1 MTSVQ
6 NIRHKIVFY
15 DNFDVKSAVQNLSA
29 FTSYSKF
36 LKAMKKRIIT
46 SDEKGRILFGRFEY
60 VFQILIVLSLFAFA
74 FETLP
79 ELPPD
84 RRRFLSYFETF
95 TVAVFTVEY
104 LLRLILCRPRLSYA
118 FSFYGIVDLIAI
130 LPFYLATGLDL
141 RSLRAFRLLRLFRLL
156 KLVRYSAAVQRYHRA
171 FMIAREELIFFGIIS
186 NILLYLSAVGIYYF
200 ENPVQPEVFKSVF
213 HSLWWAIC
221 TLSAVGYGDIIPI
234 TAGGRMFT
242 FVVLIIG
249 LGVVAVPSGIFASA
263 LSKAREWD

>member
-1 MTSVQ
+1 MTT
-6 NIRHKIVFY
+6 
-15 DNFDVKSAVQNLSA
+15 LSPD
-29 FTSYSKF
+29 
-36 LKAMKKRIIT
+36 MKKPKMT

-60 VFQILIVLSLFAFA
+60 IFQVLIVLSLASFA

-79 ELPPD
+79 S
-84 RRRFLSYFETF
+84 LSPKWHRILMGFEIF
-95 TVAVFTVEY
+95 SVAVFTLEY
-104 LLRLILCRPRLSYA
+104 LLRLLYCNPRLSYA

-130 LPFYLATGLDL
+130 LPFYLSTGLDL

-171 FMIAREELIFFGIIS
+171 FLIAREELIFFGIIS

-200 ENPVQPEVFKSVF
+200 ENPEQPEVFKSVF
-213 HSLWWAIC
+213 HSMWWAIC

-234 TAGGRMFT
+234 TAGGRVFT
-242 FVVLIIG
+242 FFVLIIG

-263 LSKAREWD
+263 LSSARQND

>member
-1 MTSVQ
+1 MH
-6 NIRHKIVFY
+6 N
-15 DNFDVKSAVQNLSA
+15 A
-29 FTSYSKF
+29 
-36 LKAMKKRIIT
+36 KRT

-60 VFQILIVLSLFAFA
+60 IFQILIVLSLVSFA

-79 ELPPD
+79 SLPP
-84 RRRFLSYFETF
+84 RWQRFLMGFEIF
-95 TVAVFTVEY
+95 TVGVFTLEY
-104 LLRLILCRPRLSYA
+104 MLRLIYCRPRLSYA

-130 LPFYLATGLDL
+130 LPFYLSTGLDL

-171 FMIAREELIFFGIIS
+171 FLIAREELIFFGIIS

-213 HSLWWAIC
+213 HSMWWAVC
-221 TLSAVGYGDIIPI
+221 TLSAVGYGDIIPV
-234 TAGGRMFT
+234 TAGGRVFT
-242 FVVLIIG
+242 FFVLIIG

-263 LSKAREWD
+263 LSSARQNDS